1 MQILIVEDEDSLMES
16 MVSYLELE
24 GFRCERASDYH
35 TAVCVLDKHDYIC
48 MLIDLNLPGGDG
60 MELVKLA
67 RRRWTGAGKACQ
79 GKSDRIRDHY
89 HIGKKYH

>member
-1 MQILIVEDEDSLMES
+1 MQILIVEDEASLMES

-24 GFRCERASDYH
+24 GFRCEKAADYH

-60 MELVKLA
+60 LELVKLA
-67 RRRWTGAGKACQ
+67 KENQSESGIIIISFKVLE
-79 GKSDRIRDHY
+79 
-89 HIGKKYH
+89 

>member
-1 MQILIVEDEDSLMES
+1 MQILIVEDEASLMDS

-24 GFRCERASDYH
+24 GFRCEKASDYH

-60 MELVKLA
+60 LGLVKLA
-67 RRRWTGAGKACQ
+67 RENQSESYDDFSTKRRF
-79 GKSDRIRDHY
+79 R
-89 HIGKKYH
+89 